1 MNQAA
6 PSRRAQGGT
15 VSVLAALTL
24 GLVMTVAAMALDI
37 GHMFWVKRDMQKAA
51 DLAALSA
58 ATDLANALAVAQRV
72 ALANGFDYRDA
83 ATQSS
88 LTATMGY
95 YDFTAQTP
103 FTPKADVAQANAV
116 QVTLNRTVKYYFLP
130 GEYQAPPAT
139 AVAMRQPTAG
149 FSLGSYVARL
159 GTTDNRLLN
168 AVLGSLVGGGVNL
181 SALDYQGLA
190 AAKVSLLGL
199 KTALGLATIDDLLN
213 ASLSL
218 GDLFDATV
226 SALNSQGDAASVTA
240 AGILGSLRGSVSPSL
255 PALKVGDLLKVDA
268 ANAEAAAAAQVN
280 VLQLA
285 TVAAQ
290 IANANSSASPV
301 TVPVGLNIPLIA
313 STQLAVAM
321 VDRPA
326 IAIGPA
332 KQDDSGA
339 WVTRAHGGQLRA
351 RLQFALLQ
359 LVWGG
364 VVNLQIYIEGGAADA
379 ALTGIQCRMPLDS
392 SVVTIQT
399 QPQTLAAYIGQV
411 SDAAMQD
418 RASPVTVAPATLL
431 NVLGLVRVTGYTDAQ
446 LVSVSAQELNFNGP
460 FDSANTQSV
469 AGASLD
475 IAALLHDQPLHIETT
490 VLGFALPGVINAI
503 VNSLLSVI
511 GAVLGPVLDSLL
523 IDPLLSSLG
532 VQLGGG
538 DVTAF
543 YLDCAAPHL
552 VR

>member
-1 MNQAA
+1 MSKAA
-6 PSRRAQGGT
+6 PSRRAQGGA

-24 GLVMTVAAMALDI
+24 GLVVTVAALALDI

-58 ATDLANALAVAQRV
+58 ATDLANALPIAQRV
-72 ALANGFDYRDA
+72 ALANGFDYQDA
-83 ATQSS
+83 DSQSS
-88 LTATMGY
+88 LMAAVGY
-95 YDFTAQTP
+95 YDFNAQTQ
-103 FTPKADVAQANAV
+103 FTQKADIAQANAV
-116 QVTLNRTVKYYFLP
+116 QVTLNRTTKYFFLP

-149 FSLGSYVARL
+149 FSLGSYIARL
-159 GTTDNRLLN
+159 STTDNLLLN
-168 AVLGSLVGGGVNL
+168 AVLGSLEGGSVNL
-181 SALDYQGLA
+181 SAVDYQGLA
-190 AAKVSLLGL
+190 GANVSLLGL

-218 GDLFDATV
+218 EDLFDAAV
-226 SALNSQGDAASVTA
+226 SALNSKGDAASVTA

-255 PALKVGDLLKVDA
+255 PSLKVGDLLKVDA
-268 ANAEAAAAAQVN
+268 GNAEAAAAAQVN

-290 IANANSSASPV
+290 IANANSSGSPV

-332 KQDDSGA
+332 KKDDTGA

-359 LVWGG
+359 LVAGG

-379 ALTGIQCRMPLDS
+379 ALTGIQCQMPLDS

-411 SDAAMQD
+411 SDAAMQN
-418 RASPVTVAPATLL
+418 RSSPVTVAPATLL
-431 NVLGLVRVTGYTDAQ
+431 NVLGLVRVTGYTDPQ
-446 LVSVSAQELNFNGP
+446 LAPVPAQELHFSGP
-460 FDSANTQSV
+460 FDASNTQSV
-469 AGASLD
+469 AGTSLG
-475 IAALLHDQPLHIETT
+475 IAGLLHNQPLHIQTE
-490 VLGFALPGVINAI
+490 VLGIPLPGVINAI
-503 VNSLLSVI
+503 VDSLLSVI

-523 IDPLLSSLG
+523 IDPLLSGLG

-543 YLDCAAPHL
+543 YLDCAAPQL
-552 VR
+552 VQ